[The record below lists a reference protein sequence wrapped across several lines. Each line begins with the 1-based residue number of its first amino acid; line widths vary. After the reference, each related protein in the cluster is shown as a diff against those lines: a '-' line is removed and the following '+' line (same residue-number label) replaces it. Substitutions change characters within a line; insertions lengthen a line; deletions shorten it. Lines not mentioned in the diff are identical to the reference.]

1 MSDLLVIAGPTA
13 SGKTALGVEL
23 ALAFHGEVVSADSMQ
38 IYKDMDIGT
47 AKPTLAERRGVP
59 HHMFDVVEPQT
70 PFSAAK
76 YGQMAAQCVEDIRAR
91 GKLPIVV
98 GGTGLYIDSLLRGTD
113 YAAAPGDSG
122 LRQQLEAEYDRLGG
136 EAFRQKLSLV
146 DPQRAALLPPGDK
159 KRLVRAYEV
168 YVLTGKTITWHDEQ
182 SRLVPPRYTAVK
194 IALDFSHREDLYE
207 RIDRRA
213 SAMFRDGLVEE
224 TQRLLDKGVPPT
236 ATSMQA
242 IGYKETAAY
251 LRGECSREE
260 AMELVCR
267 KSRQYAK
274 RQLTWF
280 RRDKDIHWIF
290 WEKQPDL
297 AYARR
302 VSTEIF
308 SPCAVK

>member
-1 MSDLLVIAGPTA
+1 
-13 SGKTALGVEL
+13 
-23 ALAFHGEVVSADSMQ
+23 
-38 IYKDMDIGT
+38 
-47 AKPTLAERRGVP
+47 
-59 HHMFDVVEPQT
+59 
-70 PFSAAK
+70 
-76 YGQMAAQCVEDIRAR
+76 
-91 GKLPIVV
+91 
-98 GGTGLYIDSLLRGTD
+98 
-113 YAAAPGDSG
+113 
-122 LRQQLEAEYDRLGG
+122 
-136 EAFRQKLSLV
+136 
-146 DPQRAALLPPGDK
+146 
-159 KRLVRAYEV
+159 VRAYEV

-213 SAMFRDGLVEE
+213 SAMFQDGLVEE
-224 TQRLLDKGVPPT
+224 TQRLLDKGVPAT